1 MSNVINS
8 AGWEEWSSS
17 EPNTED
23 VLFGEYD
30 NSGAGSTGTRAS
42 FATKLSSPIEITTIL
57 GSNYAD
63 WVDTTYLS

>member
-1 MSNVINS
+1 MSDVINS

-30 NSGAGSTGTRAS
+30 NSGAGSEGTRAS
-42 FATKLSSPIEITTIL
+42 FATELSAAIDITTIL
-57 GSNYAD
+57 GDDYAD

>member
-1 MSNVINS
+1 MSDVINS
-8 AGWEEWSSS
+8 AGWIEWSTT

-30 NSGAGSTGTRAS
+30 NSGTGSEGTRAS
-42 FATKLSSPIEITTIL
+42 FATKLSAPIDITTIL
-57 GSNYAD
+57 GDGYAD

>member
-1 MSNVINS
+1 MSDVINS

-23 VLFGEYD
+23 ILFGEYD
-30 NSGAGSTGTRAS
+30 NSGAGSEGTRAS
-42 FATKLSSPIEITTIL
+42 FATKLSAPIDITTIL
-57 GSNYAD
+57 GDDYAD